1 MKSAFLSLYNI
12 RRIRKYPPFEAAKS
26 LVQSFVISRID
37 HCNAILYGL
46 PAIHVNRLQRVQN
59 AAARLLTN
67 TPRYSHITPVIHWLP
82 VKFRIIFK
90 VNLLTFKAL
99 HGLAPAYLSDI
110 VSFKGDSNYNLRSN
124 FSNLLARPAIRSAKT
139 TGDRA
144 FSVAAPFLWNSLP
157 ESLRAVSSVNIFKK
171 QLKTC
176 LFKQAYC

>member
-1 MKSAFLSLYNI
+1 M
-12 RRIRKYPPFEAAKS
+12 
-26 LVQSFVISRID
+26 QSFVISRID
-37 HCNAILYGL
+37 YCNAILYGL
-46 PAIHVNRLQRVQN
+46 PAIRVNRLQRVQN

-67 TPRYSHITPVIHWLP
+67 TPRYSHITPVMINLHWLP
-82 VKFRIIFK
+82 VKFRITFK

-171 QLKTC
+171 QLKTY